1 MHDLLFTFNYKVVLS
16 GIPSKAPRGPGVNSE
31 SIIDNTSQWYRTLQ
45 SEGGGLQSL
54 GLLTTPEQRYR
65 SLSPP
70 TKAALFQNNWSPQ
83 IKFNSTCLQTFIEI
97 ECK

>member
-1 MHDLLFTFNYKVVLS
+1 MHDLLFTFNYKVVFS

-70 TKAALFQNNWSPQ
+70 TKAAAVPEQLESSNQ
-83 IKFNSTCLQTFIEI
+83 I
-97 ECK
+97 

>member
-54 GLLTTPEQRYR
+54 GY
-65 SLSPP
+65 
-70 TKAALFQNNWSPQ
+70 
-83 IKFNSTCLQTFIEI
+83 
-97 ECK
+97 